1 MYTLIFG
8 ALITSCSQSDN
19 RSYGDRATPEITV
32 EKPVVMTVQL
42 TNKYPGYLSSLQ
54 TVELKSRINGELHS
68 RNFKEGSVVQKGDL
82 LFTIEPTIYKNGVTQ
97 AKASLEIARAQ
108 YDYASSQ
115 YERMLKAQ
123 KSNAVSEM
131 QVIQAKSTKE
141 QAEAAI
147 ANAQAAL
154 LSARTNLAYCYIRA
168 PFTGTISNATADVGS
183 YISGAGQPF
192 TLATLYRNDKMYAY
206 FNVSDNQWVEYLYK
220 KGVNKDS
227 RIPLEITI
235 GEEDDLIFTGTL
247 DYLAPN
253 VDLNTGTVMMRALI
267 DNPQRVL
274 KNGMY
279 VYVTLPYATEENAV
293 LVDPTSIGADQ
304 LGSFLYVVGDSNI
317 VHYRS
322 IEVGDIIGDTLQQ
335 VLRNLSPDEL
345 YVTKAL
351 MKVKEGMKIKPIEVS
366 K

>member
-1 MYTLIFG
+1 ML
-8 ALITSCSQSDN
+8 SCSHKKDQST
-19 RSYGDRATPEITV
+19 GGEALLAVTV
-32 EKPVVMTVQL
+32 AKPVVKTIEL

-54 TVELKSRINGELHS
+54 TVDLKSRVNGELLS
-68 RNFKEGSVVQKGDL
+68 QNFKDGSVVKKGAL
-82 LFTIEPTIYKNGVTQ
+82 LFTIEPTIYRNNVAQ
-97 AKASLEIARAQ
+97 AKANLVTARAQ
-108 YDYASSQ
+108 YDYAGSQ

-147 ANAQAAL
+147 ANAKAAL
-154 LSARTNLAYCYIRA
+154 KSAQTNLEYCYIRA

-183 YISGAGQPF
+183 YISGAAQPF
-192 TLATLYRNDKMYAY
+192 TLATLYRNEKMYAY
-206 FNVSDNQWVEYLYK
+206 FNVSNNEWIEHLNSEGKNK
-220 KGVNKDS
+220 KKNL
-227 RIPLEITI
+227 PLEITI
-235 GEEDDLIFTGTL
+235 GEDDNLIYNGTL
-247 DYLAPN
+247 DYLAPD
-253 VDLNTGTVMMRALI
+253 VDLNTGTVTMRALI
-267 DNPQRVL
+267 DNPERLL

-279 VYVTLPYATEENAV
+279 VYVTLPYGTAKNAI
-293 LVDPTSIGADQ
+293 LVDPASVGTDQ

-322 IEVGDIIGDTLQQ
+322 IEVGSILGDTLQQ
-335 VLRNLSPDEL
+335 VIKNLSPNEL

-351 MKVKEGMKIKPIEVS
+351 MKVKDGMKIKPIEAR